1 MTLKLRFRKNIKL
14 IILKMKKLK
23 INMKDIFDKQLFS
36 KQPYKFGS

>member
-36 KQPYKFGS
+36 K